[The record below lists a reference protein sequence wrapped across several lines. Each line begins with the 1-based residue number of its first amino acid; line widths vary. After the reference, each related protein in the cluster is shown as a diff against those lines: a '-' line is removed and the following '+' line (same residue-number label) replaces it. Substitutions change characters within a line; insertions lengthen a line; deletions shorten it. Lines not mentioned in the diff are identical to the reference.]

1 MNKKSQKEYEEMIE
15 NSKQEEYILKL
26 YVSGMTPKSRKAVS
40 NVKEICETH
49 LKGSYTLKVIDLY
62 QNPKLAKG
70 EQIVAMPTLIKKLP
84 PPLRKIIGDMSD
96 KDKLLVGLDLVKI
109 NEEEKD

>member
-1 MNKKSQKEYEEMIE
+1 MNKKSQQEYEEMIE
-15 NSKQEEYILKL
+15 QSKEEEYILKL

-49 LKGSYTLKVIDLY
+49 LKGRYTLRVIDLY

>member
-1 MNKKSQKEYEEMIE
+1 MNKKSQQEYEEMIE
-15 NSKQEEYILKL
+15 QSKEEEYILKL

-49 LKGSYTLKVIDLY
+49 LKGRYTLRVIDLY

-96 KDKLLVGLDLVKI
+96 KDKLLVGLDLVEI
-109 NEEEKD
+109 NKEEKD